1 MILRGAQIQRD
12 GHGECGLLPDRNLPN
27 DRAALSAS
35 GVYAAGQPLMARGLS
50 WAPHN
55 EAGISRG
62 GINICEKGLACEPR
76 EGVAYVSRILGNRGR
91 SRGHGGDLV
100 RLHRDI
106 VLQGK
111 GIAPGTERD
120 TR

>member
-1 MILRGAQIQRD
+1 MILRGTQIQRD
-12 GHGECGLLPDRNLPN
+12 GHGECGLLLDRNLPN
-27 DRAALSAS
+27 DRAALPAS
-35 GVYAAGQPLMARGLS
+35 GVYAAGQPHTARDRS

-62 GINICEKGLACEPR
+62 GINVCEKGLACEPR
-76 EGVAYVSRILGNRGR
+76 EGVAYVSSILGNRGR
-91 SRGHGGDLV
+91 SLGHGGHLV

-106 VLQGK
+106 VLQREGV
-111 GIAPGTERD
+111 APGTEED